1 MPGWCEGYCE
11 KKSVLPI
18 SKQNVHSRGSK
29 QDCMICSPDPGC
41 LKATVDGA
49 PGPGCLKATVDGAPG
64 PGCSKGG

>member
-1 MPGWCEGYCE
+1 MAESSLALFICLGGTRGTVR

-29 QDCMICSPDPGC
+29 QDCMICSP
-41 LKATVDGA
+41 
-49 PGPGCLKATVDGAPG
+49 GPGCLKATVDGAPG